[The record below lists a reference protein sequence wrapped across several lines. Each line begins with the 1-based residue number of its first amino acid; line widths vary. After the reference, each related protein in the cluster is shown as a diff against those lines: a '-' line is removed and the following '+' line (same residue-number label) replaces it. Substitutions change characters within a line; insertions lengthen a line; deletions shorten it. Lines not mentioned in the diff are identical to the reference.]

1 MTLDEIPPGP
11 CQPPGLA
18 RSATIITYL
27 MVVIYDEFQLPA
39 DHSVSLNLFFLV
51 WSRSIAWR
59 LGFESS
65 FLCCGRI
72 LKSRMVNVLHDK
84 SQSLLIQTRQ
94 PQSVS
99 RLYIHFQ
106 LCPERHVCCKAFF
119 FFLYMTFRDFKR
131 LQLNPAFTNS
141 KPFPTARSDTPA
153 NIPQLQSSS
162 LAA

>member
-1 MTLDEIPPGP
+1 MKFLQDLANHLAWPG
-11 CQPPGLA
+11 QPPL
-18 RSATIITYL
+18 SLTWWWLFMMNSNFLQIIRWVL
-27 MVVIYDEFQLPA
+27 IF
-39 DHSVSLNLFFLV
+39 FFLV